1 MTQREQHLVQAIL
14 EAAHEGDGAQF
25 TEAQIH
31 MAAGLQLQARARLA
45 PTLLEFNGALKICA
59 DRGWLNGV
67 PSRLNPNLRKWNLT
81 DAGEAA
87 RLEF

>member
-1 MTQREQHLVQAIL
+1 MTTREQHLVQALL
-14 EAAHEGDGAQF
+14 EAAHDGDGAQF
-25 TEAQIH
+25 TETQLHAV
-31 MAAGLQLQARARLA
+31 AGLKLQALSRLA
-45 PTLLEFNGALKICA
+45 PTLLEFNAALKIAA

>member
-25 TEAQIH
+25 TETQLH
-31 MAAGLQLQARARLA
+31 TVAGLELQKRGRLS
-45 PTLLEFNGALKICA
+45 PTLLEFNAALKLAA

-67 PSRLNPNLRKWNLT
+67 PSRINPNLRKWNLT

-87 RLEF
+87 RLEM